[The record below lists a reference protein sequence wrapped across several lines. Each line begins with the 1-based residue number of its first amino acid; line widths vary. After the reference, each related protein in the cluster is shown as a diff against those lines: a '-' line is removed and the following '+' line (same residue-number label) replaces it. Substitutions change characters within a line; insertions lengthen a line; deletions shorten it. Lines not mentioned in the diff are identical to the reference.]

1 MKIGII
7 GAGSIATS
15 MATTLQSVKGA
26 ECYAIA
32 SREIRKAQ
40 SFADK
45 YGFEK
50 AYGSYADMLSDPEV
64 ELVYIATPHSH
75 HYEHIKMCLDH
86 DKHVICEKAFTANAR
101 QAEEVIAIAE
111 SKGLLLTEAIWTRY
125 MPMRMTIN
133 KVIRSGIIGNPTSLS
148 ANLGYPLEHVKRM
161 VRPELAGGALLDL
174 GVYVLNFASMV
185 FGDEIQGIVA
195 DCIKYDS
202 GVDAQ
207 ETIMLSYAD
216 GKMATLYA
224 TMLAQ
229 TDRRGLINGTGGY
242 IEIENIN
249 NYESLRVYNLD
260 RRVIAE
266 YAAPVQITGYEYEI
280 QSAMQAIA
288 EGRVECPEMPHYET
302 IRMMQLMD
310 SLREAWGIRFPFEE
324 SQTPATAE
332 GEKVRKN
339 ARTSAAGKKGKAK
352 APDKDTGARMITEQ
366 NVKEG
371 FSAKLKD
378 APQEAFDPFSP
389 ANVKEDIHNMIH
401 EIPTPPIDKR
411 GEKKK
416 ATRETEPAPA
426 PVPLSRTPVEG
437 VKSRPSG
444 LRAGT
449 LDEMRKKLENEKSS
463 ETAKDAASG
472 FLGDIVLEHGLP
484 QGGQERKVIRIVD
497 EAVSDYVNIDSQG
510 KVTIEAPPKVDVRV
524 NNELL
529 RKVAPNSVPL
539 PDEGI
544 VESSVS
550 EVIPGDSERQ
560 GVQVPGDPKR
570 QAVQTPKGAEKESAP
585 RKDKVTSEKELD
597 KVAEDMDS
605 GKKRGGIGRFFQSV
619 FRGEGSSEDD
629 YDDDYL
635 DE

>member
-7 GAGSIATS
+7 GAGSIATT

-45 YGFEK
+45 FGFEK
-50 AYGSYADMLSDPEV
+50 AYGSYADMLSDPNV
-64 ELVYIATPHSH
+64 ELVYIATPQSH
-75 HYEHIKMCLDH
+75 HYEHIRMCLDH

-111 SKGLLLTEAIWTRY
+111 AKGLLLTEAIWTRY

-148 ANLGYPLEHVKRM
+148 ANLGYPLEHIKRM
-161 VRPELAGGALLDL
+161 TRPELAGGALLDL

-185 FGDEIQGIVA
+185 FGDEIKGIVA

-324 SQTPATAE
+324 NGTPASKE

-339 ARTSAAGKKGKAK
+339 AKTRTAS
-352 APDKDTGARMITEQ
+352 KDTGARMITEQ

-378 APQEAFDPFSP
+378 APEEALDPFSP

-401 EIPTPPIDKR
+401 EIKTPPIDKR

-416 ATRETEPAPA
+416 EKAKEPEVQGTAI
-426 PVPLSRTPVEG
+426 PLAKVPVEG

-444 LRAGT
+444 LRAET

-463 ETAKDAASG
+463 EAAKDATGG
-472 FLGDIVLEHGLP
+472 FLGDIVIEHGP
-484 QGGQERKVIRIVD
+484 GPGQQERKVIRIVD
-497 EAVSDYVNIDSQG
+497 DAVSDYVNIDPQG
-510 KVTIEAPPKVDVRV
+510 KVTIEAPRKVDVRV
-524 NNELL
+524 NQELL
-529 RKVAPNSVPL
+529 QKVAPNSVPL

-544 VESSVS
+544 VESPVSPVSVS
-550 EVIPGDSERQ
+550 VIEPESSE
-560 GVQVPGDPKR
+560 
-570 QAVQTPKGAEKESAP
+570 GAEKKVSAAGEDEAP
-585 RKDKVTSEKELD
+585 KDRPQG
-597 KVAEDMDS
+597 AEEAEP
-605 GKKRGGIGRFFQSV
+605 GKKKGGIGRFFHSV
-619 FRGEGSSEDD
+619 FRGEGGSSSKPED
-629 YDDDYL
+629 YDDDYM